1 MSIEFVSILVLCAI
15 FLVATLLPIHM
26 GALGIAAAFI
36 VGMFVLDGAFDEKVD
51 EIAGG
56 FPGDL
61 FIILAGVTFLFAIAK
76 NNGTVDWLV
85 HASVRSV
92 GGRVAYIPWIFFFVT
107 AALTAVGAVVPGA
120 VAIIAPI
127 GMGFAVRYGI
137 NPVLMGLMVI
147 NGATAG
153 GFSPISIFGSI
164 TNGVVERND
173 LEGSPITLF
182 LSSLIFNIVLGII
195 TFWLFGGRQLIGR
208 RDTGTGTLEAVDGD
222 GRQGRDDSIDLR
234 AGDGSGTPVGGSGG
248 GPIGGGT
255 VASTDGGTGGRS
267 VTTGTGG
274 TGGTRMDGGTPVPV
288 GAGHHPHGLREG
300 PAEQTGATRTAT
312 SARPRRDL
320 DEPEPEPV
328 TSLDMHRTLTLIG
341 ILALAVGAFFFD
353 LDVGFSAFV
362 VAILLSLV
370 DPEGSKG
377 AVNQIAWPTVLL
389 VCGIVTYVSLME
401 NIGTIDWLGEEVAA
415 LSTVMVAALLIC
427 YIGGVVS
434 AFASTTGIL
443 GALIPL
449 AVPFLQGDSGV
460 GAIGLITALAI
471 SSSVV
476 DSSPFSTSGSLVVA
490 NAQEEDRDFV
500 FRRLIQWGFSMVAVA
515 PFVTWLVLVVP
526 GWL

>member
-1 MSIEFVSILVLCAI
+1 MSVEFVSILVLCAI
-15 FLVATLLPIHM
+15 FLIATLLPVHM
-26 GALGIAAAFI
+26 GALGIGAAFI
-36 VGMFVLDGAFDEKVD
+36 VGMVVLEGAADDKVD

-107 AALTAVGAVVPGA
+107 ACLTAVGAVVPGA

-127 GMGFAVRYGI
+127 GMGFALRYGI

-173 LEGSPITLF
+173 LEGSPTFLF
-182 LSSLIFNIVLGII
+182 LASLVFNIILGII
-195 TFWLFGGRQLIGR
+195 TFILFGGRELMGR
-208 RDTGTGTLEAVDGD
+208 RDTGTGTLEPVDGGGRSRSDD
-222 GRQGRDDSIDLR
+222 GIDLR
-234 AGDGSGTPVGGSGG
+234 DRETDDEPIGGGVGGGGVGGSGG
-248 GPIGGGT
+248 RGSGPHGSG
-255 VASTDGGTGGRS
+255 
-267 VTTGTGG
+267 
-274 TGGTRMDGGTPVPV
+274 
-288 GAGHHPHGLREG
+288 HPHGMRTA
-300 PAEQTGATRTAT
+300 PAEQTGTTRTGTAT
-312 SARPRRDL
+312 RPRREL

-328 TSLDMHRTLTLIG
+328 TSLDLHRTLTVIG
-341 ILALAVGAFFFD
+341 ILALAIGALFFD

-362 VAILLSLV
+362 VAIILTLV

-401 NIGTIDWLGEEVAA
+401 TIGTIDWLGEEVAA
-415 LSTVMVAALLIC
+415 LSTVMIAALLIC

-449 AVPFLQGDSGV
+449 AVPFLQDDSGI

-490 NAQEEDRDFV
+490 NAQEEDREFV
-500 FRRLIQWGFSMVAVA
+500 FRRLTQWGFSMVAIA
-515 PFVTWLVLVVP
+515 PAVTWLVLVVP

>member
-1 MSIEFVSILVLCAI
+1 
-15 FLVATLLPIHM
+15 M

-36 VGMFVLDGAFDEKVD
+36 VGMFVLDGPMDEKVD

-92 GGRVAYIPWIFFFVT
+92 RGRVAYIPWIFFFVT

-127 GMGFAVRYGI
+127 GMGFALRYKI
-137 NPVLMGLMVI
+137 NPVLMGLMII

-173 LEGSPITLF
+173 LEGSPMTLF

-195 TFWLFGGRQLIGR
+195 TFWLFGGRELIGL
-208 RDTGTGTLEAVDGD
+208 RDTGAGTLEASDGTTVDRPGAARD
-222 GRQGRDDSIDLR
+222 RDDRDRMDLFDRDKADHRPAPARRRPCGGRPTATGRTATGR
-234 AGDGSGTPVGGSGG
+234 AGSAGG
-248 GPIGGGT
+248 G
-255 VASTDGGTGGRS
+255 
-267 VTTGTGG
+267 
-274 TGGTRMDGGTPVPV
+274 PV
-288 GAGHHPHGLREG
+288 GAGHHPHGMRAA
-300 PAEQTGATRTAT
+300 PAEQTGTTRTAT
-312 SARPRRDL
+312 ATRPRREL
-320 DEPEPEPV
+320 DDPEPEPV
-328 TSLDMHRTLTLIG
+328 TTLDLHRTLTLVG
-341 ILALAVGAFFFD
+341 ILALAVGALFFD

-401 NIGTIDWLGEEVAA
+401 NIGTIDWLGEEVATIG
-415 LSTVMVAALLIC
+415 TVMVAALLIC

-449 AVPFLQGDSGV
+449 AVPFLQDGGERRRDR
-460 GAIGLITALAI
+460 A
-471 SSSVV
+471 
-476 DSSPFSTSGSLVVA
+476 SSPRWRSRRRWSTPARSPPAARWSSPT
-490 NAQEEDRDFV
+490 
-500 FRRLIQWGFSMVAVA
+500 RRRRTATSCSAA
-515 PFVTWLVLVVP
+515 
-526 GWL
+526 